1 MVLRERSAALG
12 GSAANGP
19 GQQPPVEQSLVDLL
33 SQGLPPGHPD
43 TDLVAMIMS
52 EVHTILATHFV
63 NKHK

>member
-12 GSAANGP
+12 GSASGTGP
-19 GQQPPVEQSLVDLL
+19 GQQPVEQSLVDLL

-52 EVHTILATHFV
+52 EVRAV
-63 NKHK
+63 CA

>member
-1 MVLRERSAALG
+1 MVLQERSAALS
-12 GSAANGP
+12 GSVNGP

-52 EVHTILATHFV
+52 EVHTSRRHTFQ
-63 NKHK
+63 